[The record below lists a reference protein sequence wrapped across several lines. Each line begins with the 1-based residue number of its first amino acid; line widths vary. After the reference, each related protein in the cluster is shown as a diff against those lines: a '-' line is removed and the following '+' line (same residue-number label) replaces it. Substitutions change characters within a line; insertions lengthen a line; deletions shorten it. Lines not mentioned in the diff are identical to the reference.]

1 MKTRTKVVV
10 LVAATVVLGAAG
22 VHAIAHAIAAPPAG
36 HGPGFAMGF
45 MRDNGPHATGRAHG
59 TAMGMG
65 PGMAMRGAD
74 AAGPMRGARHGGD
87 ATASEMQGIHELFAK
102 HDRINRTVTNLPNGI
117 RALTESDDPQL
128 AQTIK
133 EHTVDMLK
141 RVREKRDPGLPI
153 ESPALRGL
161 FDNYDK
167 IETKVETTEKGVVVT
182 QTSDDATTVALLQK
196 HAGEVSAFV
205 EKGMQAVHDSMARNR
220 AMPMA
225 TSGRGMMGRMTKHGN
240 SKGPS
245 GVPSTMHDHT
255 PDQADPP
262 AGTSR

>member
-36 HGPGFAMGF
+36 HGPGFAKASHHDAGHTGPRGMNG
-45 MRDNGPHATGRAHG
+45 MRQGMAT
-59 TAMGMG
+59 GMG

-74 AAGPMRGARHGGD
+74 VAGPMMGAMHGGD
-87 ATASEMQGIHELFAK
+87 ATVSEMRGIHALFAN

-117 RALTESDDPQL
+117 RTVTESDDPQL

-133 EHTVDMLK
+133 DHTVTMLK
-141 RVREKRDPGLPI
+141 RVSEKRDPGLPI
-153 ESPALRGL
+153 ESPALHGI

-167 IETKVETTEKGVVVT
+167 ITTKVETTEKGIIVI
-182 QTSDDATTVALLQK
+182 QTSDDAATVALLQK

-205 EKGMQAVHDSMARNR
+205 EKGMQAVHDSMARNG
-220 AMPMA
+220 AM
-225 TSGRGMMGRMTKHGN
+225 GRGMMGRMNMRGSHG
-240 SKGPS
+240 
-245 GVPSTMHDHT
+245 
-255 PDQADPP
+255 P
-262 AGTSR
+262 AGAQPMMHPANPPTGTTR